1 MTARLRGIAAAVTV
15 AFASAV
21 GLSGC
26 TESTADEITYAV
38 DGTLT
43 TYNTNTVAGAAS
55 AGPQAF
61 ARVLTGF
68 NYHGPDGQ
76 IVGDHDFGT
85 IAVVGRAPLVLDYVI
100 SDKAVYSDGKPITC
114 DDLVLAWASQS
125 GRFPGFEA
133 ANQAG
138 YRDIVAVDCA
148 PGQKRARVSFNPDR
162 SLVDFGQ
169 LFAATSLMPAHVLAD
184 ELGIDVITA
193 INNNDGPTIGRI
205 AAAWNTTWNLTP
217 DLDVKRFPSSGP
229 YKLDSVGDDGAV
241 VLVGN
246 DKWWGARPLT
256 TKIIVTPRG
265 ADVQDRL
272 DNGTVD
278 VVDVAAGSSGVLNMP
293 EDYTQA
299 NSPSAGIEQL
309 IFAAQGPL
317 AAPQARRA
325 LALCTPRDVIAR
337 NAEVPIANTRLNPVT
352 EEAVGSGEAIGAEQF
367 VASNPDAAREA
378 LGNRPLAV
386 RIGYQTPNARLAA
399 TVGAIAKSC
408 APAGI
413 AVRDVGSETAGPLTL
428 RNNEIDV
435 LLASTGG
442 ATGSGSTGSSAMD
455 AYDLHT
461 GNGNN
466 LSGYTNPRIDGIID
480 ILAVTADP
488 KEVARQ
494 LGDAGPILW
503 ADVPTLPL
511 YRQQR
516 SLITS
521 KKMYAVSSNPT
532 RWGAGWNMDRW
543 VLEQ

>member
-1 MTARLRGIAAAVTV
+1 MTARLREVAAAVT
-15 AFASAV
+15 AV
-21 GLSGC
+21 LVCAMCLSSC
-26 TESTADEITYAV
+26 SNKPANEITYAV

-55 AGPQAF
+55 GGPQAF

-100 SDKAVYSDGKPITC
+100 SDKAVYSDGKPVTC
-114 DDLVLAWASQS
+114 DDLVLAWAAQS
-125 GRFPGFEA
+125 GRFRGFDA

-138 YRDIVAVDCA
+138 YRDIATVDCA
-148 PGQKRARVSFNPDR
+148 PRQKRARVSFAPDR
-162 SLVDFGQ
+162 GLVDFGQ
-169 LFAATSLMPAHVLAD
+169 LFAATSLMPAHVIAD
-184 ELGIDVITA
+184 ELGADVTTA
-193 INNNDGPTIGRI
+193 IINNDGPTIDRI
-205 AAAWNTTWNLTP
+205 AAAWNSTW
-217 DLDVKRFPSSGP
+217 DLKPGLDTKRFPSSGP
-229 YKLDSVGDDGAV
+229 YKLDSVGGDGAV
-241 VLVGN
+241 VLVAN
-246 DKWWGARPLT
+246 DKWWGAKPVTGKITVRP
-256 TKIIVTPRG
+256 RS

-272 DNGTVD
+272 NNGTVD

-293 EDYTQA
+293 EDYTQTD
-299 NSPSAGIEQL
+299 SPSAGIEQL

-317 AAPQARRA
+317 AATPARRA
-325 LALCTPRDVIAR
+325 VALCAPRDVIAR
-337 NAEVPIANTRLNPVT
+337 NAEVPIANTRLNPVA
-352 EEAVGSGEAIGAEQF
+352 EEAVGSGETIGAEGF
-367 VASNPDAAREA
+367 IASNPNAAKDA
-378 LGNRPLAV
+378 LGNQPLPV

-413 AVRDVGSETAGPLTL
+413 AIQDVSSDTTGPLTL

-442 ATGSGSTGSSAMD
+442 STGSGSTGSSAMD
-455 AYDLHT
+455 AYDLNT

-466 LSGYTNPRIDGIID
+466 LSGYSNPRIDGIID
-480 ILAVTADP
+480 ALAVTADP
-488 KEVARQ
+488 KEVARL

-503 ADVPTLPL
+503 GDIPTLPL

-543 VLEQ
+543 VLAK

>member
-1 MTARLRGIAAAVTV
+1 MTAHLRGTAAAVTV
-15 AFASAV
+15 ALACAVTLTSCSGSPAS
-21 GLSGC
+21 
-26 TESTADEITYAV
+26 EITYAV

-55 AGPQAF
+55 GGPQAF

-76 IVGDHDFGT
+76 IVGDHDFGS
-85 IAVVGRAPLVLDYVI
+85 ISVVGRAPLVLDYVI
-100 SDKAVYSDGKPITC
+100 NDKAVYSDGKPVTC
-114 DDLVLAWASQS
+114 DDMVLAWASQS
-125 GRFPGFEA
+125 GRFPGFDA

-138 YRDIVAVDCA
+138 YREIASVDCA
-148 PGQKRARVSFNPDR
+148 PGQKRARVSFAPDR
-162 SLVDFGQ
+162 AVVDFGQ
-169 LFAATSLMPAHVLAD
+169 LFAATSMMPSHVLSD
-184 ELGIDVITA
+184 ELGLDVTSA
-193 INNNDGPTIGRI
+193 ILNNDGPSIDRI
-205 AAAWNTTWNLTP
+205 AQAWNETWNLKP

-229 YKLDSVGDDGAV
+229 YKLDSVGSDGAV
-241 VLVGN
+241 VLVAN
-246 DKWWGARPLT
+246 DKWWGAKPVT
-256 TKIIVTPRG
+256 NKIVVRPRG

-272 DNGTVD
+272 NNGKVD

-293 EDYTQA
+293 DDYTQA
-299 NSPSAGIEQL
+299 DSPSAGIEQL
-309 IFAAQGPL
+309 IFSAQGPL
-317 AAPQARRA
+317 SAPPARRA

-352 EEAVGSGEAIGAEQF
+352 EEAVGSGETVGAEGF
-367 VASNPDAAREA
+367 IASNPDAARDA
-378 LGNRPLAV
+378 LGNQPLTV
-386 RIGYQTPNARLAA
+386 RLGYQKPNARLAA
-399 TVGAIAKSC
+399 TAGAIAKSC

-413 AVRDVGSETAGPLTL
+413 TVSDAGSETTGPLSL

-480 ILAVTADP
+480 SLAVTADP
-488 KEVARQ
+488 KEVARL

-503 ADVPTLPL
+503 GDLPTLPL

-516 SLITS
+516 TLITS

-543 VLEQ
+543 VLAK